1 MRLSKYELSN
11 NFGFDEDPAELA
23 MMDEPTKQNEKMPA
37 QGGHLR

>member
-1 MRLSKYELSN
+1 MRVSKHELGN

-23 MMDEPTKQNEKMPA
+23 MMDELAKQNEKMPA